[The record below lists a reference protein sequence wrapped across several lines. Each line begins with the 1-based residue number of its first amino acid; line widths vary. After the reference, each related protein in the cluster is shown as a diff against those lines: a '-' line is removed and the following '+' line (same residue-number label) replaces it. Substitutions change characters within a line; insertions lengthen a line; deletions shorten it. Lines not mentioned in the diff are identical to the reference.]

1 MSAHWETVAS
11 SGVQKIWP
19 LILNLV
25 WLECYIFCCTF
36 NLPVSICL
44 NFYLAFRLT
53 GIKKTKVVCF
63 LLFLKLFRLVLFLQD
78 SGSKMLFFFYGIM
91 IYSSFLIILLYIYVF
106 LNLSNYRYFVSF
118 LSTVADGEWSDD
130 VILYDATN
138 CFNSCFRLASL
149 EN

>member
-1 MSAHWETVAS
+1 MHIEQRGAS
-11 SGVQKIWP
+11 SGVQKISP
-19 LILNLV
+19 LLLILV

-53 GIKKTKVVCF
+53 EIKKTKVVCF
-63 LLFLKLFRLVLFLQD
+63 LLFLTLFRLVLFLQD
-78 SGSKMLFFFYGIM
+78 SGSKMFFFYGM